1 MKQKVRT
8 QSEIERQRDH
18 QVSFT
23 NVRDSDDIWLQFSEE
38 TLAKRARFLKKSVS
52 RSSVAFHNF
61 LSIDIIYKQ
70 KQNINKLHPVYKY
83 TFTRN
88 EFPLKQVNNP
98 RTRVPLTYYRS
109 GTTILRLP
117 SVSGSRN
124 DQYTEVPRDIIRNR
138 DITRRTNDRWGRKVL
153 EWRPRTDKRSVG
165 RPPTRWIEDL
175 IKVAGSRWMQQK
187 LRKRLN
193 KTVNAMKL
201 NCRYSPLDGGGSR
214 FSDNIAPP
222 HFASCYQVFTL
233 HSVGKLPPTSL
244 ESSDFLRKLYTF
256 DVLIA

>member
-124 DQYTEVPRDIIRNR
+124 DQYTEVP
-138 DITRRTNDRWGRKVL
+138 L
-153 EWRPRTDKRSVG
+153 
-165 RPPTRWIEDL
+165 
-175 IKVAGSRWMQQK
+175 
-187 LRKRLN
+187 
-193 KTVNAMKL
+193 NAMKL